1 MRSFY
6 SFPLPHSQLCTCPV
20 PGLPPAL
27 NGPGTQY
34 HYFFKKNC
42 TSFVIMKKRL
52 EEVKIL
58 IRGYYFY
65 SYVKRDRLEFRVNVK
80 EFGVLLV
87 TREKAKYL

>member
-1 MRSFY
+1 
-6 SFPLPHSQLCTCPV
+6 
-20 PGLPPAL
+20 
-27 NGPGTQY
+27 
-34 HYFFKKNC
+34 
-42 TSFVIMKKRL
+42 MKKRL

-80 EFGVLLV
+80 EFGILLV